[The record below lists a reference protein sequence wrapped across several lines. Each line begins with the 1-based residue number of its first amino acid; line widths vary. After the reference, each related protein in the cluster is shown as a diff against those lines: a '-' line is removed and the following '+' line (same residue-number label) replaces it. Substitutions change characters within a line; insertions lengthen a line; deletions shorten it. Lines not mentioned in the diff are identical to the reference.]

1 MAPPYLLLTV
11 SRAKLEQKQG
21 YSRPASRRNLQDAR
35 CQGDLRLCPHLSPPS
50 GESHTLAESGAVL
63 RRTAVQAGPSF
74 VLVTPMSVSPDPAG
88 LGVGGCHVFLALSP
102 DPGTVQN
109 YLRLGLPGVTRGG
122 RHSCCS
128 CWRDSRQG
136 GAARRD
142 LQAGCP
148 SIFLYLTIC
157 SPRQQSARWD
167 SASLATRWVSWE
179 HTGSDPRQ
187 THVTPGR

>member
-1 MAPPYLLLTV
+1 MRDREGLTIPTQYWAYCSSSVRAPSPDVMHPKPLNPHCTNYTRQIAPPYLLLTV

-88 LGVGGCHVFLALSP
+88 LGVGGCHVFLAVSR
-102 DPGTVQN
+102 PGDCPE
-109 YLRLGLPGVTRGG
+109 LP
-122 RHSCCS
+122 
-128 CWRDSRQG
+128 
-136 GAARRD
+136 
-142 LQAGCP
+142 QAGAP
-148 SIFLYLTIC
+148 WDHK
-157 SPRQQSARWD
+157 RQE
-167 SASLATRWVSWE
+167 T
-179 HTGSDPRQ
+179 
-187 THVTPGR
+187 